1 MSYHTVHVVFNQ
13 LIDFWNCVRSLTTK
27 DTALGSFP
35 YLHNGL
41 DIFLS
46 AVGASEEKFK
56 ETQL

>member
-1 MSYHTVHVVFNQ
+1 MSYHTLHVVFNR
-13 LIDFWNCVRSLTTK
+13 LIDFWNCLSLTTK

-35 YLHNGL
+35 QLHNGL

>member
-1 MSYHTVHVVFNQ
+1 VVFIQ
-13 LIDFWNCVRSLTTK
+13 FIDFWNCLRSLTTK

-35 YLHNGL
+35 HLHNGL